1 MKIPLG
7 KPIFDDEME
16 KVAIDTLRNER
27 FVLGESVKKF
37 EDEFAK
43 YCGTDYAVSTSSGT
57 DALKIAML
65 AAGLKPGEAVV
76 TSPASFIASANAIIH
91 AQGVPN
97 FSDIHTETN
106 NIDPLK
112 LEKTITEKTKA
123 IIPVHLY
130 GFPADMASIND
141 LAKKRGLIVIEDA
154 CQAHGALYDGK
165 RTGSLGVIGCFSF
178 YPSKNMTVGGDGG
191 MITTNDEKIAASAA
205 KLRDCG
211 RKSQYVHD
219 VVGFTSRLN
228 SVNAAIGR
236 VQLRRLD
243 VWNDSR
249 RQAAKTYNRS
259 LEGVGDLVLPPK
271 ASKEV
276 EPVYHLYVVRT
287 KYRDELKNWLESQ
300 GIGCGIHYVLP
311 IHLQPIYQEMFGY
324 KEGAYPNAEE
334 LCKTCL
340 SIPIFPNITKNEILY
355 ISQNIHKFFDGK
367 ECRNSNWQ
375 MNRKG

>member
-7 KPIFDDEME
+7 KRVFDEEME
-16 KVAIDTLRNER
+16 RAAVDALRNER
-27 FVLGESVKKF
+27 FVLGESVHKF
-37 EDEFAK
+37 EEEFAK
-43 YCGTDYAVSTSSGT
+43 YCGTDFAVSTSSGT

-65 AAGLKPGEAVV
+65 AAGINPGQAVV

-91 AQGVPN
+91 AKGVPV
-97 FSDIHTETN
+97 FSDINPETN

-112 LEKTITEKTKA
+112 LEKIISAKTKA

-130 GFPADMASIND
+130 GFPADMDSIND
-141 LAKKRGLIVIEDA
+141 LAKKRDLIVIEDA
-154 CQAHGALYDGK
+154 CQAHGASYCGK
-165 RTGSLGVIGCFSF
+165 KTGSLGLVGCFSF
-178 YPSKNMTVGGDGG
+178 YPTKNMTVGGDGG
-191 MITTNDEKIAASAA
+191 MITTNDEKIAAAAA

-211 RKSQYVHD
+211 RMSRCVHD

-243 VWNDSR
+243 AWNGSR
-249 RQAAKTYNRS
+249 RQGAQTYDRS
-259 LEGVGDLVLPPK
+259 LEGLGDLVLPPK
-271 ASKEV
+271 GSAQV

-287 KYRDELKNWLESQ
+287 KYRDELKSWLESQ
-300 GIGCGIHYVLP
+300 GIECGIHYVLP
-311 IHLQPIYQEMFGY
+311 IHLQPIYREMFGY

-340 SIPIFPNITKNEILY
+340 TIPIFPNITSEELLY
-355 ISQNIHKFFDGK
+355 VSQNVRKFFGNK
-367 ECRNSNWQ
+367 QGEN
-375 MNRKG
+375 